1 METEKL
7 MIVMGFTLKSDSAV
21 LMRLIEEDSMEG
33 NTPAAPVSDVGSGRL
48 PSPLP
53 FEDAQMR
60 SPATLKLTGDVIGS
74 GRDAAADERITEPVS
89 AQSSSIKRALDATSL
104 GDTSLG
110 DTSLGDTSLGDIVDY
125 GEPVVKRSRS
135 CDLHNLYEK
144 LS

>member
-1 METEKL
+1 
-7 MIVMGFTLKSDSAV
+7 
-21 LMRLIEEDSMEG
+21 
-33 NTPAAPVSDVGSGRL
+33 
-48 PSPLP
+48 
-53 FEDAQMR
+53 MR
-60 SPATLKLTGDVIGS
+60 SPATSKLTGDVIGS

-110 DTSLGDTSLGDIVDY
+110 DIVDY